1 MRIAVIGTGVAGLGA
16 AYLLARTHDVEVF
29 EREPVAGGH
38 TRTIQVAAPS
48 GEHLALDIG
57 FIVHNERHYPNLIRM
72 FRELGIAT
80 QDTQM
85 SFAVSDP
92 ARGIEYSAS
101 RLGFQPRLLAHRQT
115 RQLMLEILRFTQRA
129 RAALDGRAQGL
140 TLGDFVAIE
149 RYSRE
154 FRDLFLLPLAASLWS
169 TAMTSALAFPAD
181 YALRFLDNHGLLSI
195 RRQHWRTVVGGA
207 SRYVQA
213 ILGPLG
219 SRVHVGAPVRAV
231 RRDTGG
237 VDVVT
242 DDGNQRRFDAVVIAT
257 HADQALRL
265 LADPLPIEREILGGF
280 AYTRNDV
287 VLHTDERL
295 LPRRQ
300 PVRSA
305 WNYQVPAIHPDVP
318 TVTYYLNRLQRL
330 TTSEHYCVT
339 LNRSAEIDESKV
351 LHRASFEH
359 PQYSFETLGA
369 QARLP
374 EISGGRTYY
383 CGAYHGNGFHEA
395 GFTSALVVAT
405 ALGVRW

>member
-16 AYLLARTHDVEVF
+16 AYLLSRTHDVEVF

-38 TRTIQVAAPS
+38 TRTIEVAEPS
-48 GEHLALDIG
+48 GERLALDIG

-72 FRELGIAT
+72 FRDLGVAT

-92 ARGIEYSAS
+92 GRGIEYSAS
-101 RLGFQPRLLAHRQT
+101 RLGFQPRLLIHHET
-115 RQLMLEILRFTQRA
+115 RRLVLEILRFTQRA
-129 RAALDGRAQGL
+129 RAALDGRAVGL
-140 TLGDFVAIE
+140 TLADFVSLE
-149 RYSRE
+149 NYSRE

-169 TAMTSALAFPAD
+169 TALTSALAFPAD

-207 SRYVQA
+207 SRYVNA
-213 ILGPLG
+213 ILAPLTG
-219 SRVHVGAPVRAV
+219 HVHIGVPVRSV
-231 RRDTGG
+231 RRDPDG
-237 VDVVT
+237 VDIVT
-242 DDGNQRRFDAVVIAT
+242 GDGQRHRFDAVVLAT

-265 LADPLPIEREILGGF
+265 LADPLPIERDVLGAF
-280 AYTRNDV
+280 SYTRNDV

-300 PVRSA
+300 PVRAA
-305 WNYQVPAIHPDVP
+305 WNYQVPAAASDVP

-330 TTSEHYCVT
+330 TTDEHYCVT
-339 LNRSAEIDESKV
+339 LNRTAEIDESKV
-351 LHRASFEH
+351 IHRASFEH
-359 PQYSFETLGA
+359 PQYSFETLRA
-369 QARLP
+369 QARLN
-374 EISGGRTYY
+374 EISGGRTFY

-395 GFTSALVVAT
+395 GFTSALTVAS
-405 ALGVRW
+405 ALGVNW